1 MELGPEDE
9 DRDRRLVAD
18 DAVAECMELIGIGIV
33 DTQCGGSP
41 IIQLTNC
48 GARRIPPIPVGSPEV
63 DDSPD
68 AFEGVSS
75 PRTAT
80 SVNVAP
86 AFLPEL
92 SVQLPAVPDALQS
105 VAVGVGSIPRAASLL
120 IASGNVGPS
129 LPGRSGID
137 LDPFVASLA
146 RGVGSLDNRSVSD
159 ASEWPRNDIPIAP
172 RLASLAVGVGSLPLL
187 RSRRTLS

>member
-18 DAVAECMELIGIGIV
+18 DAVAERVELIGIGIV

-41 IIQLTNC
+41 IIQATNC
-48 GARRIPPIPVGSPEV
+48 WLRRIPPLPVGSPEV
-63 DDSPD
+63 GDSPD

-80 SVNVAP
+80 SVGAVRDQNVAP
-86 AFLPEL
+86 AFRPEL

-129 LPGRSGID
+129 LPGRSGIERE
-137 LDPFVASLA
+137 PFVASLA
-146 RGVGSLDNRSVSD
+146 RGVGSFESRSVSD
-159 ASEWPRNDIPIAP
+159 ESEWSRGDIPIAP
-172 RLASLAVGVGSLPLL
+172 RFASLA
-187 RSRRTLS
+187 